1 MTVLEH
7 VGRIA
12 RGEAPPPGIAT
23 LLSFE
28 ARVTDDQGRL
38 VAFATSTLMTLR
50 GEQAAGR

>member
-7 VGRIA
+7 MERTDEEGR
-12 RGEAPPPGIAT
+12 R
-23 LLSFE
+23 
-28 ARVTDDQGRL
+28 